1 MYIVKAVQ
9 QLLDDIL
16 DLGEFELD
24 AGVVEQSGEVVFAE
38 LKHQVERGV
47 VASRRSPAPTPAAAT
62 AAAVL
67 GATDFDEL
75 HDVCVVEQLKDAE
88 FAKSRDRKLQRGY
101 ETDGLLDSR
110 YKT

>member
-9 QLLDDIL
+9 QLLDDVL

-47 VASRRSPAPTPAAAT
+47 VASRRSPAPTPA